1 MALSKVTR
9 NGQVT
14 IPKSIREKLH
24 LEEGDYVEMIDDQEG
39 ILLRPKKV
47 KLFDPDQAYYWTEEW
62 QKRER
67 QADEDIR
74 EGRVHRLDSLDELDD

>member
-1 MALSKVTR
+1 MTFSKVTR

-14 IPKSIREKLH
+14 IPKSIRERLH
-24 LEEGDYVEMIDDQEG
+24 LEEGDYVEMIYGQEG

-47 KLFDPDQAYYWTEEW
+47 KFFDPGQAYYWTEEW
-62 QKRER
+62 QERER

-74 EGRVHRLDSLDELDD
+74 EGRVHKLDSLDELDS

>member
-1 MALSKVTR
+1 MTLSKVTR

-14 IPKSIREKLH
+14 IPKAIREKLH
-24 LEEGDYVEMIDDQEG
+24 LEEGDYVEVIFGEEG

-47 KLFDPDQAYYWTEEW
+47 KFFDPDQAYYWTEEW
-62 QKRER
+62 QERER

-74 EGRVHRLDSLDELDD
+74 EGRVHRLESLDELDN

>member
-1 MALSKVTR
+1 MTLSKVTR

-24 LEEGDYVEMIDDQEG
+24 LEEGDYVEVVDGKEG

-47 KLFDPDQAYYWTEEW
+47 KLIDPDQAYYWTEEW
-62 QKRER
+62 QERER

-74 EGRVHRLDSLDELDD
+74 QGRVHRLNSLDELDN